1 MKLTVPHAIRRIID
15 LPVRPLAFMAVG
27 LPGSGKSTFLKKLS
41 EELSLVIASTDD
53 LIEREAAK
61 RGMTYSEAF
70 NKVNF
75 KQLQAEFKKEIE
87 VAVKAGKNIAID
99 QTNVGAK
106 SRRSKMELIPSD
118 SYTRVCLVFDV
129 PEAVLRD
136 RLTKRAVETGK
147 VIPDFVV
154 KQMTSSWQTPSTS
167 DGFDMIIEVTQ

>member
-1 MKLTVPHAIRRIID
+1 MKLTAPHAIRRIID

-53 LIEREAAK
+53 LIEREAVK

-87 VAVKAGKNIAID
+87 AAVKAGKNIAID

-106 SRRSKMELIPSD
+106 SRRSKMELIPD
-118 SYTRVCLVFDV
+118 SYTCVCLVFDV
-129 PEAVLRD
+129 PDAVLRD
-136 RLTKRAVETGK
+136 RLAKRAVETGK
-147 VIPDFVV
+147 VIPEFVV

>member
-1 MKLTVPHAIRRIID
+1 MKLTVSHAIRRIID

-41 EELSLVIASTDD
+41 EELSLMIASTDD

-87 VAVKAGKNIAID
+87 AAVKAGKNIAID

-106 SRRSKMELIPSD
+106 SRRSKMELIPD
-118 SYTRVCLVFDV
+118 AYTRVCLVFDV
-129 PEAVLRD
+129 PDAVLRD
-136 RLTKRAVETGK
+136 RLTKRAAETGK